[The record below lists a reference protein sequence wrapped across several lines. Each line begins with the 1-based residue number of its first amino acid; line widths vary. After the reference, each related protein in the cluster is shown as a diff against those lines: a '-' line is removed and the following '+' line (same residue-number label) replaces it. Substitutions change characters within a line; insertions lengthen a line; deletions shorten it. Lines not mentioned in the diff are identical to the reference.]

1 MKPRD
6 LFQVLL
12 RVLGVWF
19 LFYGFKSLA
28 YGIYYASLVDFS
40 ARIVGEYLIQAL
52 PEILFG
58 LYLFSGAKR
67 LVRWCFEEGE

>member
-28 YGIYYASLVDFS
+28 YGIYYAFMLDFS
-40 ARIVGEYLIQAL
+40 AGIVGEYLLRAL

-67 LVRWCFEEGE
+67 LVRFCYGEGE